1 MQRGY
6 KVEIEPTPQQALK
19 IRQSIGICR
28 WLYNQYLADN
38 FEIYDN
44 FGKGL
49 FETAFSYDKY
59 VNHVLKEKYEWI
71 KQCGAKARKQALI
84 NAEKAFKNFFEG
96 KADRPKF
103 KKKRE
108 QKDKAYFPKNNKGD
122 WTVRRHKIQV
132 PTIGLV
138 KLKEKGYIPT
148 KAKISGGTISYKA
161 RRYYVSVT
169 VEITDKKMEKPQ
181 GEGIG
186 IDLGIKELAVMSNGV
201 VKPNINKTPKVKK
214 VEKKL
219 KREQRCLSRKYKLK
233 KKKRGEKTATYSAN
247 IEKQVVRIQRLY
259 QRLTNIRVDYENKII
274 SEIVKRE
281 PRFIVL
287 EDLNVSGMMK
297 NKHLSKAIAAQRFY
311 YFRMKLT
318 IKSKERGIEVRIADR
333 FYPSSKK
340 CSQCGK
346 IKKELKLKDRM
357 YRCEC
362 GLKLDRDL
370 NAAINLK
377 NAPEYEIA

>member
-1 MQRGY
+1 MLKAY
-6 KVEIEPTPQQALK
+6 KTEILPTPQQALK

-38 FEIYDN
+38 FEIYDK
-44 FGKGL
+44 FGKGF

-84 NAEKAFKNFFEG
+84 NAEKAFKKFFEG
-96 KADRPKF
+96 KTNRPKF
-103 KKKRE
+103 KKKRQ
-108 QKDKAYFPKNNKGD
+108 QKVKLYFPKNTKGD
-122 WTVRRHKIQV
+122 WTVWRHKIQV
-132 PTIGLV
+132 PTIGIM

-161 RRYYVSVT
+161 GRYYVSVT
-169 VEITDKKMEKPQ
+169 VEISDKEMEKPQ

-186 IDLGIKELAVMSNGV
+186 IDLGIKELAVMSNGII
-201 VKPNINKTPKVKK
+201 KPNINKTPKVRKI
-214 VEKKL
+214 ENKL
-219 KREQRCLSRKYKLK
+219 KREQRGLSRKYKE

-247 IEKQVVRIQRLY
+247 IEKQLVNVQRLY

-274 SEIVKRE
+274 NEIVKRK
-281 PRFIVL
+281 PSFIVL

-297 NKHLSKAIAAQRFY
+297 NRHLSKAIAAQRFY
-311 YFRMKLT
+311 YFRNKMT
-318 IKSKERGIEVRIADR
+318 IKSKKFGIEVRIVGR

-340 CSQCGK
+340 CSQCEK
-346 IKKELKLKDRM
+346 IKKDLKLKDRI

-362 GLKLDRDL
+362 GLELDRDL

-377 NAPEYEIA
+377 NAPKYEIA